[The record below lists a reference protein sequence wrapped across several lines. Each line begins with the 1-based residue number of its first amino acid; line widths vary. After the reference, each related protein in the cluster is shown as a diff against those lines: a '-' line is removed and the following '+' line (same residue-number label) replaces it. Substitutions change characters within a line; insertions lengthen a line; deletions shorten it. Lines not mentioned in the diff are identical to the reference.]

1 MSKKLILIVEDEVRQ
16 AQEIAVALEETGKY
30 RVVLAHDG
38 LQALEQ
44 VENHR
49 RWLGFAKNKITTII
63 LDLKMPNM
71 NGIQFL
77 KELRKQE
84 YFVTKMPVIILSAY
98 EDKEKWRE
106 VTNSYDG
113 YVCEYCKKP
122 VNIDEVLVALARIQ
136 GAESEVM
143 IQQTQVKSYDKRV
156 KLIDAPIEPI

>member
-16 AQEIAVALEETGKY
+16 AQEIARAIEETGKY
-30 RVVLAHDG
+30 KAILAHDG

-98 EDKEKWRE
+98 EDNEKWKE
-106 VTNSYDG
+106 VTNSREG
-113 YVCEYCKKP
+113 YVCAYCKKP
-122 VNIDEVLVALARIQ
+122 VNIDELLETIGRIQ
-136 GAESEVM
+136 GYESEVM
-143 IQQTQVKSYDKRV
+143 IQQTQGKHHAKRKELEDIPV
-156 KLIDAPIEPI
+156 EPI